1 MTAPLAKRPP
11 DAGFT
16 LVTNAWT
23 SPFWEAAQQQRLVAP
38 RCAGCG
44 HFRMPP
50 SPFCPKC
57 HSQAIDWV
65 TLSGSGRLFSYTVVV
80 RAVLPGMEDFLP
92 YVPAVIELPDADGV
106 RVISNIVDVALD
118 RLRVDA
124 DVQVVWDKI
133 GDQITLPRF
142 TLI

>member
-1 MTAPLAKRPP
+1 
-11 DAGFT
+11 
-16 LVTNAWT
+16 
-23 SPFWEAAQQQRLVAP
+23 
-38 RCAGCG
+38 
-44 HFRMPP
+44 MP
-50 SPFCPKC
+50 
-57 HSQAIDWV
+57 
-65 TLSGSGRLFSYTVVV
+65 
-80 RAVLPGMEDFLP
+80 E
-92 YVPAVIELPDADGV
+92 ADGV